1 MKTITYL
8 LFTMAAVTSIAARAD
23 DGDLQRALLEAACAN
38 AKVIRLPAVGK
49 TEIYEANCLGTSHKR
64 IKIVCIAG
72 RCVADRLKA
81 EQDDPEEQN

>member
-1 MKTITYL
+1 MSTIIYL
-8 LFTMAAVTSIAARAD
+8 LILMAAATSIAARAD
-23 DGDLQRALLEAACAN
+23 DGDLQRALLGAACAN

-72 RCVADRLKA
+72 RCVADRPNA